1 MLLLNRVFVESVDR
15 SGTILWIGFLD
26 GLDSERAGIELDS
39 PPANSPGHSG
49 EYKGQKIFPCA
60 PGCGVF
66 IKKSKLNFG
75 DTVREAIEKKYM
87 MTNESDSS
95 TCSTDA
101 CNIPSPIFV
110 GEEKA
115 NEFFS
120 TNIFDLEEISL
131 DNRHVRFDSDTDADF
146 LQSFTRLRR
155 LSLCGNLFTNLDE
168 IGLICK
174 NISTLEF
181 ADFSGNRCLIST
193 NSLPSVSPNLSE
205 LVLDDCHLVLD
216 DSFINWLNAC
226 VPNLKKIS
234 FRNNKIAG
242 NKFVSKFPKSLTFIS
257 LSRSNVFYS
266 NIFELVSLITN
277 NGIQSLDI
285 EGISVCPEHVQQC
298 LPNLSHLH
306 VSPPRER
313 GWDLIKALSLFAPN
327 LCSLTISP
335 TSNSFYDFS
344 MKTRAIIIVCFPNL
358 NLLNNSIVRPSQRI
372 EAAKYC
378 ASLLAKQD
386 TVAVDVIPPHI
397 AHQLV
402 RDYKRDME
410 ETVSGQTRLVSKS
423 YWSLVIMTETQV
435 PVRVPI
441 SSTLLELT
449 SIVARKISWPL
460 KLSELQLSVRSPNG
474 DDGDIIVLSETSD
487 LSCIDDNWYVFTSV
501 CDK

>member
-1 MLLLNRVFVESVDR
+1 MLLGRVFVESVHR
-15 SGTILWIGFLD
+15 FGTIRWIGFLE

-66 IKKSKLNFG
+66 IKTSKLNFG
-75 DTVREAIEKKYM
+75 DTVREAIEKKYIM
-87 MTNESDSS
+87 SNESDSS

-120 TNIFDLEEISL
+120 TNIFDLEEISM
-131 DNRHVRFDSDTDADF
+131 DNRHVRFDSDTDSEF

-155 LSLCGNLFTNLDE
+155 LSLCGNLFTNLAA
-168 IGLICK
+168 IGQICHT
-174 NISTLEF
+174 IPTLEF
-181 ADFSGNRCLIST
+181 ADFSGNRCLISA
-193 NSLPSVSPNLSE
+193 NSLPPVSPNLSE

-216 DSFINWLNAC
+216 DSFIAWLNTC
-226 VPNLKKIS
+226 CPNLKRIS
-234 FRNNKIAG
+234 FRNNKIG
-242 NKFVSKFPKSLTFIS
+242 GKIFVSKFPKSLTFIS
-257 LSRSNVFYS
+257 LSRSNVFYW

-277 NGIQSLDI
+277 NGIESLDI
-285 EGISVCPEHVQQC
+285 EGVPILPEHVQQF

-306 VSPPRER
+306 VSPPPEN
-313 GWDLIKALSLFAPN
+313 GWGLIKALSLFAPN
-327 LCSLTISP
+327 LCSLSISP
-335 TSNSFYDFS
+335 TSNSFYDSS

-386 TVAVDVIPPHI
+386 TVAVDIIPPNI

-402 RDYKRDME
+402 HNYKRDME
-410 ETVSGQTRLVSKS
+410 ETIPGHTRLVSKS
-423 YWSLVIMTETQV
+423 YWSLVIMAETQV

-449 SIVARKISWPL
+449 SIVARRIAWPL
-460 KLSELQLSVRSPNG
+460 KLSQLQLSVRSPNG
-474 DDGDIIVLSETSD
+474 DDGDIIVLNETSN
-487 LSCIDDNWYVFTSV
+487 LSCIDDYWYVFTSV